1 VTFDEK
7 IMLKALKLAEKGIG
21 SVEPNPAVGAVLVK
35 DGKIIGKGY
44 HKRFGSPHAEIN
56 AIEDC
61 KRKDSNP
68 SGATLYVTF
77 EPCSHHGK
85 TPPCTDAVIQ
95 AGISKVFIACLD
107 PSEHAGG
114 AGVELLQK
122 ADINVHTGLCENQA
136 KLLNAPFIKFTK
148 TKEPWVII
156 KWAQTIDGK
165 LAYADQKANRWI
177 SNETSRKLAHHLR
190 RRAQAILV
198 GINTI
203 LTDDPLLTPR
213 PPKGR
218 KPARVVLDT
227 YLRTPL
233 NSQLVKT
240 AKKFPLYLAVAQK
253 TVEQKAE
260 LAEQLRQKGAQVL
273 PIAAHADKLD
283 LKSLLD
289 KLAELRIPQ
298 LLVEGGSKVIA
309 SFLKANLADEI
320 HVFIT
325 PKILGRFGSADLTER
340 LQLLKGSLDLQHV
353 GIESLDGDIHLTA
366 YTQKALN
373 EINVPNG

>member
-309 SFLKANLADEI
+309 SFLKANLADE
-320 HVFIT
+320 T
-325 PKILGRFGSADLTER
+325 DLTER